1 MSNSAN
7 SFQRGIYHNPLVRR
21 LARWLDAPPR
31 PPIACE
37 ISSGR
42 IAGVRFTR
50 GGAVDDLAIESLP
63 PGAIV
68 PAAVEVNLANA
79 GAVKSA
85 LRNVLLRLRAQEQD
99 VALLL
104 PDPVIRVFIQRFEQ
118 FPRAAKDAL
127 PMLRWKLKK
136 SIPFDADE
144 TQISFMRQPSALEP
158 GGVDVVTALA
168 RQRILREYEML
179 VEEFGAFPG
188 VILSSSLAALSL
200 LADQGPA
207 LLARISGTSL
217 ATAIVRDGVLCGYRC
232 TELPEDAHVLRPETL
247 IEEIFPVAAY
257 YQDTWKET
265 IQTLRISGLGGR
277 LDSFAGPL
285 QKEFGCPA
293 RSLLASALS
302 AGLLGADAQALV
314 DNDLDGL
321 AGWKLQ
327 RG

>member
-1 MSNSAN
+1 LLSSAN
-7 SFQRGIYHNPLVRR
+7 GFGRGIYRNPLVRR
-21 LARWLDAPPR
+21 LARWLDAPPH

-37 ISSGR
+37 ISAAR
-42 IAGVRFTR
+42 LAGVRFTR

-68 PAAVEVNLANA
+68 PSAVEPNLANA
-79 GAVKSA
+79 GAVKTA

-168 RQRILREYEML
+168 RQRILREYETL

-188 VILSSSLAALSL
+188 VVLSSSLAALSL

-207 LLARISGTSL
+207 LLARLSGTSL
-217 ATAIVRDGVLCGYRC
+217 ATAIVRDGILCGYRC

-265 IQTLRISGLGGR
+265 IQTLRISGLGLR

-285 QKEFGCPA
+285 QKEFGCPV

-302 AGLLGADAQALV
+302 AGLLGADAKALV